1 MPYPEG
7 MSVEVSFSPT
17 MQRFHVTAL
26 LRNGEDEL
34 FTSSSR
40 HLSDALENF
49 ADQIRIKYEDSQPRC
64 QTCKSAQRLPTFT
77 CHDHWHYEGVAAP
90 LEPTPLC
97 LNTHEDADRSVIY
110 VPTEANLPILEARRK
125 T

>member
-1 MPYPEG
+1 MSYPEG

-34 FTSSSR
+34 FSVSSS

-49 ADQIRIKYEDSQPRC
+49 AEKLRREYE
-64 QTCKSAQRLPTFT
+64 
-77 CHDHWHYEGVAAP
+77 
-90 LEPTPLC
+90 
-97 LNTHEDADRSVIY
+97 
-110 VPTEANLPILEARRK
+110 
-125 T
+125 